1 LKVQK
6 DSEARAAQ
14 AIIDKLRSE
23 VDELFDNNEKKEK
36 MFVTLANDLIESQTK
51 LYKAIEKKKMLV
63 TSQFQ
68 FCTLAGIS
76 EV

>member
-1 LKVQK
+1 
-6 DSEARAAQ
+6 
-14 AIIDKLRSE
+14 
-23 VDELFDNNEKKEK
+23 